1 MLPQY
6 IVALRVSK
14 NYSKVANLNGQKSDS
29 FFFSSQPSTLMRE
42 VKLLKQ
48 QSTVKKFPND
58 GPFVL
63 ALKQKN
69 MLYIEYLQ

>member
-1 MLPQY
+1 MREVKL
-6 IVALRVSK
+6 LK
-14 NYSKVANLNGQKSDS
+14 
-29 FFFSSQPSTLMRE
+29 RE

-63 ALKQKN
+63 ALKQKIHVCFTLN
-69 MLYIEYLQ
+69 ISNDL

>member
-6 IVALRVSK
+6 TVALRVSK
-14 NYSKVANLNGQKSDS
+14 NYSKVANLNGQKSDLSS
-29 FFFSSQPSTLMRE
+29 FFFSIQPSTLMRE

-58 GPFVL
+58 GPFVF

-69 MLYIEYLQ
+69 ALH